1 MEFNSI
7 QDFKSNYTHVYHKEV
22 VPLLVPYEKERRKTK
37 SIFNFLIVIV
47 LILFALLGL
56 SFLGIFGESFERPPV
71 LFLFMAP
78 IAICIFCMSCMT
90 KNFENKLKAGI
101 MPKLMKAFGDFVW
114 TSAEVIDKYTLKDT
128 KIFSRFDYKDND
140 DSFFG
145 TYKGL
150 TININETELYY
161 YTKDSKGRRQKNT
174 EFKGVVVEIDVK
186 KPFKGHTIIRNR
198 GFFNDRAYQEVKLE
212 DPEFSKLYY
221 VDANDQIES
230 RYLLTPSFME
240 RYKHIKTA
248 FGGSSIQGSFKDN
261 KLILAISTYR
271 DLFKLGNLSRPVSDT
286 KQFTAL
292 LNEFISI
299 LAIVDE
305 LKLNQNI
312 GL

>member
-22 VPLLVPYEKERRKTK
+22 VPRLVPYEKERLKAKRNTR
-37 SIFNFLIVIV
+37 ILLVIV
-47 LILFALLGL
+47 FVLVTLLVL
-56 SFLGIFGESFERPPV
+56 SFTGVLGIGWQNEFVFVLLFGGILTCLTRVVS
-71 LFLFMAP
+71 
-78 IAICIFCMSCMT
+78 IG
-90 KNFENKLKAGI
+90 KNFENKLKTGI
-101 MPKLMKAFGDFVW
+101 MPKLMKAFGDFIW
-114 TSAEVIDKYTLKDT
+114 TSAEVIDMYTLKGT
-128 KIFSRFDYKDND
+128 RIFSRFDYKDND

-198 GFFNDRAYQEVKLE
+198 GFFNNRAYQEVKLE
-212 DPEFSKLYY
+212 DPEFSKQYY

-230 RYLLTPSFME
+230 RYILTPSFME
-240 RYKHIKTA
+240 RYKNIKTA

-261 KLILAISTYR
+261 KLILAISTNR

>member
-7 QDFKSNYTHVYHKEV
+7 QDFKSNYTHVYHKDV
-22 VPLLVPYEKERRKTK
+22 VPLLAPYEKERLKAKRNTG
-37 SIFNFLIVIV
+37 ILLVIV
-47 LILFALLGL
+47 FVLVTLLVL
-56 SFLGIFGESFERPPV
+56 SFTGVLSRGWQNEFVLVLLFGGIFVCLMGVVS
-71 LFLFMAP
+71 
-78 IAICIFCMSCMT
+78 IG

-161 YTKDSKGRRQKNT
+161 YTKDSKGRRQKHT
-174 EFKGVVVEIDVK
+174 EFKGVIVEIDVK
-186 KPFKGHTIIRNR
+186 KTFKGHTIIRNR